1 MRAIVNAKIILE
13 DGILWNGTVLWEGDK
28 ILSVGKTEEVAVP
41 ADAEVID
48 AGGLYVAPG
57 LVDIHNHG
65 CTEAWFYEDPIKC
78 CEVFLRHG
86 VTTVLPTF
94 LNTMSK
100 ETMIE
105 GAEKI
110 RKLSKTGI
118 GRVMD
123 GLYMEG
129 PFMRLSGG
137 FSSLFCWDEEIHPGD
152 YREMIAAFGDMV
164 RIWAIDPGRAGIED
178 FMRYAKE
185 KKPEVIFAHG
195 HSHATAGEIRTL
207 RHYGVK
213 VRTHLFDSGKLKGR
227 CQGTFG
233 AGGDTFALY
242 EPDMYAELIVDR
254 IGIHV
259 EPDLVRMVIRMK
271 GVDRICLISDH
282 TSSHGGVFYKNSEK
296 DGIWYGPDLNY
307 DDRGKL
313 AGSLMNLDEAVKNVM
328 THTGYG
334 LCHAVKM
341 ASLTPARLLGIDD
354 RVGSIE
360 AGKTANLLLMD
371 DAVNI
376 RRVFLEGEEA
386 VDEAGRILI

>member
-1 MRAIVNAKIILE
+1 MQAIVNAKVILE
-13 DGILWNGTVLWEGDK
+13 DGILWNGTVLWEGEK
-28 ILSVGKTEEVAVP
+28 ILSVGKTEETPVP
-41 ADAEVID
+41 EGTQVTDAE
-48 AGGLYVAPG
+48 GLYLAPG
-57 LVDIHNHG
+57 LIDIHNHG
-65 CTEAWFYEDPIKC
+65 CTEAWFYEDPLKC

-105 GAEKI
+105 GAARI
-110 RKLSKTGI
+110 RKLSETGI
-118 GRVMD
+118 GRIMD

-129 PFMRLSGG
+129 PFMQLSGG
-137 FSSLFCWDEEIHPGD
+137 FSNMFCWEEEIRAED
-152 YREMIAAFGDMV
+152 YREMIEAFGDMV
-164 RIWAIDPGRAGIED
+164 RIWAIDPDRNGIED
-178 FMRYAKE
+178 FMRCAKE
-185 KKPEVIFAHG
+185 HDPGVIFAHG
-195 HSHATAGEIRTL
+195 HSHATAGDIRRL
-207 RHYGVK
+207 RNYGVK
-213 VRTHLFDSGKLKGR
+213 VRTHLFDCGKRKGR

-242 EPDMYAELIVDR
+242 EPDMYTELIVDR

-259 EPDLVRMVIRMK
+259 EPDLVKMVIRMK
-271 GVDRICLISDH
+271 GVDRVCLISDH

-313 AGSLMNLDEAVKNVM
+313 AGSLMTLDEAVKNVM

-341 ASLTPARLLGIDD
+341 ASLTPARLLGIGD

-360 AGKTANLLLMD
+360 AGKTANMILMD
-371 DAVNI
+371 DTVQVKKVYL
-376 RRVFLEGEEA
+376 RGEAAAEN
-386 VDEAGRILI
+386 GRLL